1 MRPVDL
7 IGCGALNLDLIYR
20 LPRSFP
26 LWDEL
31 GPPGTEQMMDAS
43 VRKAVDE
50 ALAHVDPVRAGG
62 GQAANTV
69 NALARLG
76 YAAAMVGRVGGDDDG
91 LFLLDQI
98 APADARLVR
107 RAGDTGRVYVLL
119 DENGERRNLVWP
131 AANDAFSPGDLPRRL
146 PRARFALFTSF
157 VGDGPLAAQL
167 ALLERLP
174 PEVEIAF
181 DPGEIYAR
189 KGVKRFLPILQRCAY
204 LFSTETELEMLCGL
218 SLPESLDFLLN
229 AGVGLVI
236 VKMGGRG
243 ARLVGR
249 RVDLYVPPLPAEV
262 VDVTGAGDL
271 FAAGFVAA
279 MIEQVGLESSGRLA
293 AWVASRGISGLG
305 RSAYPDAEAWRER
318 LAEERGDQ
326 DAAITR
332 RGGA

>member
-20 LPRSFP
+20 LPRSFA

-43 VRKAVDE
+43 LRRVIDE

-76 YAAAMVGRVGGDDDG
+76 YARRWSAGS
-91 LFLLDQI
+91 
-98 APADARLVR
+98 APTTTGSSCSASSPR
-107 RAGDTGRVYVLL
+107 RTPGSVHREGETGRVYVLL
-119 DENGERRNLVWP
+119 DEDGERRNLVWP
-131 AANDAFSPGDLPRRL
+131 AANDAFTPADLPRRL
-146 PRARFALFTSF
+146 PHTRYALFTSF
-157 VGDGPLAAQL
+157 AGDEPLAAQL

-174 PEVEIAF
+174 ADVDISF

-189 KGVKRFLPILQRCAY
+189 KGVKRFLPILRRCAY
-204 LFSTETELEMLCGL
+204 LFSTETEIEMLCGL

-249 RVDLYVPPLPAEV
+249 RVDMYVPPLPTEV

-271 FAAGFVAA
+271 FAAGFIAA
-279 MIEQVGLESSGRLA
+279 MIEQVGLESAGRLA
-293 AWVASRGISGLG
+293 AWAASRGISGLG
-305 RSAYPDAEAWRER
+305 RSAYPDAAAWRER
-318 LAEERGDQ
+318 LAEERGEA
-326 DAAITR
+326 DAAVERR
-332 RGGA
+332 RGE